1 MPSDIILIGPQTVG
15 KSTVGRLLA
24 ERLGLPQYSMDEQ
37 RWAYYKEIGYDEALA
52 KKKRETEG
60 AWGIIQYW
68 KPFEAHAVER
78 LLSDR
83 RNCVIDFGAGHSVYD
98 DPLLFQ
104 RVQRALAP
112 YPNVVLLLPSPDVEE
127 SIRILNERNQDL
139 PEDIRSTNE
148 HFLKH
153 PSNYELAKFTVYTK
167 AKTPQETCREVLRLV
182 KVTC

>member
-15 KSTVGRLLA
+15 KSTVGELLA

-37 RWAYYKEIGYDEALA
+37 RWAYYKEIGYDETLA

-60 AWGIIQYW
+60 VWGIIRYW

-78 LLSDR
+78 LLSDQT
-83 RNCVIDFGAGHSVYD
+83 NCVIDFGAGHSVYD

-112 YPNVVLLLPSPDVEE
+112 YPNVVLLLPSPGLEE
-127 SIRILNERNQDL
+127 SIRILNKRNQNL
-139 PEDIRSTNE
+139 PDDIRSTNE
-148 HFLKH
+148 HFLRH
-153 PSNYELAKFTVYTK
+153 PSNSSLAKFTVYTK
-167 AKTPQETCREVLRLV
+167 DKTPQETCSEILAGAAL
-182 KVTC
+182 